1 MQKTKKIKSN
11 IFKTIFYIA
20 VLIIAF
26 AQNLFSAHYFNH
38 TQNKQKNNHS
48 HSSHS
53 SHSSVS
59 QLIYQD
65 SSDVHHHNSDCIIC
79 SFLNAHKDLIINI
92 ASSCFLSIALF
103 LILKIFCD
111 HKKPYKLHSNLLP
124 RAPPSNA

>member
-11 IFKTIFYIA
+11 ISKTIFYIA

-26 AQNLFSAHYFNH
+26 TQNIFFSHYFNH

-48 HSSHS
+48 NNSA
-53 SHSSVS
+53 S
-59 QLIYQD
+59 QLVYQD
-65 SSDVHHHNSDCIIC
+65 SSDAQHHNSDCIIC

-92 ASSCFLSIALF
+92 ASSCLLSTALF

-111 HKKPYKLHSNLLP
+111 RKKLYKLYSNLLP